1 MARPALPALPVVRR
15 AFEPVLQAL
24 EVARP
29 ESPSVPQVRQIAG
42 RGPGQPVLKAA
53 PELTGRSLVLGELAL
68 RELGRLELVRQEFA
82 REPRAR
88 AMPR

>member
-1 MARPALPALPVVRR
+1 MARPALPVVRR
-15 AFEPVLQAL
+15 AFELVLQAL
-24 EVARP
+24 KVARP
-29 ESPSVPQVRQIAG
+29 ESPAVPQARRIAG
-42 RGPGQPVLKAA
+42 QGQGSGQPVLKAA
-53 PELTGRSLVLGELAL
+53 LEWTGRSLVLGRLAL